1 MLQIIVSGVLSLACD
16 HPNTDP
22 LEEYH
27 QTNSRK
33 MLLPQIIVIGGL
45 GLASADVF
53 TDPAVFERLCHF
65 KNDGVVSFHTIQYVR
80 NTRVIKITWSQ
91 VNHLNPVDE
100 AMIADA
106 SCRLVAGELNFSY
119 FLLVK
124 CFLHIICIN

>member
-33 MLLPQIIVIGGL
+33 MLLPQIIVIGVL

-65 KNDGVVSFHTIQYVR
+65 KNDGVVCFLSLIYMIQNVR
-80 NTRVIKITWSQ
+80 NTRMVHVILDKD
-91 VNHLNPVDE
+91 N
-100 AMIADA
+100 AD
-106 SCRLVAGELNFSY
+106 SGCYLSHSSY
-119 FLLVK
+119 PSLSK
-124 CFLHIICIN
+124 RISTQRQQ